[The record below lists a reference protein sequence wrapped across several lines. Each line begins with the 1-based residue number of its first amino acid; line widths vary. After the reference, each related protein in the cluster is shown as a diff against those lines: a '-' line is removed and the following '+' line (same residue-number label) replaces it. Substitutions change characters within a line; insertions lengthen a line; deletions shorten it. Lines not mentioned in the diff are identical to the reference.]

1 MGGNGPLALLEEAG
15 EGMEVRFTG
24 MGLDKGTGRPR
35 NLKKGFSRHL
45 SRVSKNHDLYELD
58 IRRTYGPGT
67 GD

>member
-1 MGGNGPLALLEEAG
+1 
-15 EGMEVRFTG
+15 MEVRFTG